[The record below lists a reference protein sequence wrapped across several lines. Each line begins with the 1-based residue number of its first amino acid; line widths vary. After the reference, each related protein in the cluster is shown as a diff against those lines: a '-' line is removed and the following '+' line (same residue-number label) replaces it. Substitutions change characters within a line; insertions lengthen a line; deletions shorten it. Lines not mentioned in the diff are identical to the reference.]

1 MKMYCSECKLVI
13 CKMCY
18 TEAHSGHK
26 CSDVNEVKDDLCKCM
41 TSDSDLVAAGIDIC
55 REMLESLEKK
65 KKDFVGQV
73 EKTGVE
79 ISEKVEQLKR
89 MIDDHKEKLLSN
101 ELSSVKQNSVKEF
114 ESLREKIERQMMS
127 MESYKKNV
135 DEVIQK
141 GTACDVAR
149 AASGLHDRADEL
161 LKFDVAG

>member
-1 MKMYCSECKLVI
+1 
-13 CKMCY
+13 
-18 TEAHSGHK
+18 
-26 CSDVNEVKDDLCKCM
+26 
-41 TSDSDLVAAGIDIC
+41 
-55 REMLESLEKK
+55 MLESLEKK
-65 KKDFVGQV
+65 KKDFIGQV

-135 DEVIQK
+135 DEVRQK

-149 AASGLHDRADEL
+149 AASGLHDRAQEML
-161 LKFDVAG
+161 MFDVIERSLAELGHADVTFTSSNFVVDDVNKTLGHVRLNSVKSGKTNQTNPFQFSYSGQ